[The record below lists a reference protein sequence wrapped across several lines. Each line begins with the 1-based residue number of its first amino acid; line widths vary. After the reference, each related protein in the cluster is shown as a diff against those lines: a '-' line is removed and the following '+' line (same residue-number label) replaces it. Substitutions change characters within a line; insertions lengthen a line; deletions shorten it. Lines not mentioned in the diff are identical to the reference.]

1 MDVSVLDQA
10 RLFQALSAIMVV
22 GVLGHIFRASAR
34 RCKMPP
40 GPPGLPLLG
49 NIFQIPTNM
58 PWFKFTEWGR
68 QYGESPRFTLP
79 GGTAAPLTGVC
90 H

>member
-1 MDVSVLDQA
+1 MNVSSLDQA
-10 RLFQALSAIMVV
+10 RLFQALSAIVVV

-40 GPPGLPLLG
+40 GPPGLPLLS
-49 NIFQIPTNM
+49 NIFEISTSM
-58 PWFKFTEWGR
+58 PWFKFTEWSR
-68 QYGESPRFTLP
+68 QYGESPRFTLT
-79 GGTAAPLTGVC
+79 GGTAVPLMGVC